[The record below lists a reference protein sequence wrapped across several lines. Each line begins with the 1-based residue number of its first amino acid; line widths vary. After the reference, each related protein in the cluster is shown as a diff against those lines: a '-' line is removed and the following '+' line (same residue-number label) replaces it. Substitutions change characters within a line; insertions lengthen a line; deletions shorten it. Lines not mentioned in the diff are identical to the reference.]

1 MEIWSLFSVLENSD
15 QIQHPSLGRE
25 EVSSSVSLALAF
37 SLLQLVP
44 VLVQALAPELVVL
57 LVHVFPV

>member
-15 QIQHPSLGRE
+15 QIQHPSLGKE
-25 EVSSSVSLALAF
+25 EASSSVSLVLAF

-44 VLVQALAPELVVL
+44 ALVQALAPELVVL
-57 LVHVFPV
+57 QVHVFPV

>member
-15 QIQHPSLGRE
+15 QIQHPSLGKE
-25 EVSSSVSLALAF
+25 EVSSSVSLVLAF

-44 VLVQALAPELVVL
+44 ALVQALAPELVVL
-57 LVHVFPV
+57 RVRVFPV